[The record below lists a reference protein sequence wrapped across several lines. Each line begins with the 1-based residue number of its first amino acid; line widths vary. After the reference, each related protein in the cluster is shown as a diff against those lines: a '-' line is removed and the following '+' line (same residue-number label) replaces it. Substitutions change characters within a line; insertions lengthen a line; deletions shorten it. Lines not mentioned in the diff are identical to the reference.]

1 MMKEKL
7 NEKVKARALK
17 QAQELGEMADTKDI
31 SSLDEKLPAM
41 KKGVIAKIWDKVL
54 FLWEQIKSPEVPVR
68 MKIVIVGALL
78 YLVLPIDVLPDSIP
92 GFGLLDDFAV
102 ILAVFREVTKYV
114 VPKLEKKLEQKLYEV
129 SYQKIDE
136 KLSSMFALIMINTM
150 FMFLINMLGCGILVS
165 KPFGN
170 PASQFASYGIFV
182 TVFIYGLI
190 RFILYW
196 KEYGRITKS
205 LAYSVCKKKSISK
218 GIADYVKNEYLYI
231 AYIFNGVQIANAVL
245 PELQIP
251 DLHQIIKVL
260 ETHYKK
266 RLILFVVIMA
276 AYTLL
281 ITGTKFYLMH
291 N

>member
-7 NEKVKARALK
+7 NAKVRAKALK

-31 SSLDEKLPAM
+31 SSLDEKLPVM

-102 ILAVFREVTKYV
+102 ILAVFREVSKYV
-114 VPKLEKKLEQKLYEV
+114 VPKLEKKLEEKLYEV

-136 KLSSMFALIMINTM
+136 KLSNMFALIMINTM
-150 FMFLINMLGCGILVS
+150 FMFLVNMLGCGIIVS
-165 KPFGN
+165 KPFGS
-170 PASQFASYGIFV
+170 PVSQYVAYGIFV

-218 GIADYVKNEYLYI
+218 GIADYVKNEYRYI
-231 AYIFNGVQIANAVL
+231 TYIFNGVQIANAVV

-251 DLHQIIKVL
+251 DLHQIIKVF

-281 ITGTKFYLMH
+281 IAGTKFYLMY

>member
-1 MMKEKL
+1 MKEKL
-7 NEKVKARALK
+7 NATVKAKALK
-17 QAQELGEMADTKDI
+17 KAQELGANSDTKDI

-102 ILAVFREVTKYV
+102 ILAVFREVSKYV
-114 VPKLEKKLEQKLYEV
+114 IPKLEKKLEEKLYEV

-136 KLSSMFALIMINTM
+136 KLSNMFALIMINTM
-150 FMFLINMLGCGILVS
+150 FMFLVNMLGCGIIIS
-165 KPFGN
+165 KPFRN
-170 PASQFASYGIFV
+170 PVSQYVAYGIFV
-182 TVFIYGLI
+182 TVFIYGSI

-196 KEYGRITKS
+196 KKYGRITKS

-218 GIADYVKNEYLYI
+218 GIADYVKNEYRYI
-231 AYIFNGVQIANAVL
+231 AYIFNGVQIANAVV

-251 DLHQIIKVL
+251 DLHQIIKIF

-281 ITGTKFYLMH
+281 IAGTKFYLMH